1 MQQARLPLVSH
12 SHCNKK
18 YGTVDRRA
26 HLCAGE
32 GRAAASGGY
41 GGSEVTSRKPD
52 TFLLA
57 AIFAASFTASLIL
70 LRLLL
75 RLLLRV

>member
-1 MQQARLPLVSH
+1 MGPDFHR
-12 SHCNKK
+12 
-18 YGTVDRRA
+18 DF
-26 HLCAGE
+26 
-32 GRAAASGGY
+32 Y